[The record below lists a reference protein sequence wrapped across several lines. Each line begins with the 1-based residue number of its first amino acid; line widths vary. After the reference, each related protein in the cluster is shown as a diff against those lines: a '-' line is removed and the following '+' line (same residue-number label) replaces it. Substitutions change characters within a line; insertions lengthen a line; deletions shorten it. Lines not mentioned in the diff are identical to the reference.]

1 MKAIVC
7 GKCYDIRALRE
18 GASVR
23 CSCGNVEGW
32 WVSPTEGVAKVHAKE
47 RDRAKI
53 VGFHNGLLAF
63 AFKQHDFSPAGW
75 RENHEILTSDEFAKG
90 YVFHKDVRNCPVAI
104 VPVGGTNDV
113 SWSDTP
119 FDATATT
126 PIERL
131 EDALEDSL
139 DLTTRLKGKPEEA
152 ISCGISI
159 RVEEALRAL
168 GWRA

>member
-1 MKAIVC
+1 MKAIIC
-7 GKCYDIRALRE
+7 GKCYDVRALRE
-18 GASVR
+18 GVSVR

-32 WVSPTEGVAKVHAKE
+32 WVSTDAGTAKVYAKE

-53 VGFHNGLLAF
+53 VGFHNGFITPAF
-63 AFKQHDFSPAGW
+63 QLYDLSPARW
-75 RENHEILTSDEFAKG
+75 RELHDEVTATAVG

-113 SWSDTP
+113 TWSDEP
-119 FDATATT
+119 FNAAGTT

-131 EDALEDSL
+131 EDAFEDSR
-139 DLTTRLKGKPEEA
+139 DLADRLRGTEQEGLA
-152 ISCGISI
+152 LGINI
-159 RVEEALRAL
+159 RIEEALRAL